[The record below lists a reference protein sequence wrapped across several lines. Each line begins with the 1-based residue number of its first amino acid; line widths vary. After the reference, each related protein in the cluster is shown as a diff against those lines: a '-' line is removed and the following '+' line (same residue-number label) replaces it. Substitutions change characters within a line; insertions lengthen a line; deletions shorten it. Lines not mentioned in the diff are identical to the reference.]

1 MFRFPTMKHIFD
13 YDKKDRG
20 NSMISE
26 SDDSM
31 KYLFNSL
38 FTINIDVVLAE
49 VLILKVPDAILNR
62 VSGTS
67 EEESHIIFEK
77 FQHTLYPKAK
87 SETPISLTFRLG

>member
-1 MFRFPTMKHIFD
+1 MKHIFD

-77 FQHTLYPKAK
+77 FQHTLYPKTK